1 MKAKAQD
8 DFNRFEAQNVKR
20 KDFEKDMDR
29 KMKVVDDSKKHHEK
43 LINQFNQ
50 SVAELN
56 TSISNTISEVEAG
69 F

>member
-1 MKAKAQD
+1 MKARAQD

-29 KMKVVDDSKKHHEK
+29 KMKAVDDSKRHHEK
-43 LINQFNQ
+43 LINSFNQ

>member
-1 MKAKAQD
+1 M
-8 DFNRFEAQNVKR
+8 KR
-20 KDFEKDMDR
+20 KDFEKDMER
-29 KMKVVDDSKKHHEK
+29 KMKAVDDSKRHHEK
-43 LINQFNQ
+43 LINSFNQ

>member
-1 MKAKAQD
+1 M
-8 DFNRFEAQNVKR
+8 KR

-29 KMKVVDDSKKHHEK
+29 KMKAIDDSKRHHEK
-43 LINQFNQ
+43 LINNFNQ

-56 TSISNTISEVEAG
+56 TSISNSISEVEAS